1 MNTIHSLPYAKYFP
15 TKNNFYSVEK
25 TGVSITGINCGV
37 NEKQEHEKQE
47 GFLTKTAY
55 LLL

>member
-1 MNTIHSLPYAKYFP
+1 MNTVYSLPHAKFFP

-37 NEKQEHEKQE
+37 NEKQEHER
-47 GFLTKTAY
+47 
-55 LLL
+55 